1 MTLKEELKLKCTEL
15 INDKISIIKSAINAA
30 QTSANE
36 ETKSS
41 AGDKYE
47 TGRAMAQLEIEKL
60 TVQLNENKK
69 LIQQLDLLNLQ
80 EINTK
85 IRIGSLIYTDQGNY
99 FLSISIGNIV
109 VGNQSF
115 ILLSPSS
122 PIGKLFLGKS
132 KGEVIEFNGKK
143 IVIKDIE

>member
-15 INDKISIIKSAINAA
+15 INDKISMIKSAISLA

-132 KGEVIEFNGKK
+132 KGEVIEF
-143 IVIKDIE
+143 